1 MVKPLFFAKV
11 LLLPVLLIFSA
22 SNIKSQNLV
31 LNPSFED
38 ITSCPQGPTQ
48 FPLAVN
54 WDDCNSGADTC
65 SSPDLLATCCTSPIP
80 IIVPPVGVPNN
91 ILGSQEARTGENYAG
106 IIMKESMALMGCQGF
121 DIDTYREYI
130 QGQFSAPLVAG
141 QTYCVQFYVSLAG
154 NVKWG
159 TDQFGVYFS
168 NTPVQYD
175 FCNNDA
181 PLPLTPQL
189 EYTGPALLDTIN
201 WVELSWSYTATG
213 GERYIVI
220 GNFSDNATTVLYDSN
235 CASMN
240 PYCYY
245 YIEDVYVGVGDCQ
258 IEPGELVVT
267 LHANYATCGLQ
278 GSATIDV
285 TSSCTGNPTISWSNG
300 ASGATVNN
308 LAPGNYSVTVSD
320 GAQCNDTVINFTIAS
335 TGAISV
341 DITQSG
347 DACTGPFSATANV
360 TGANA
365 ADCTFAWSTT
375 PAQSTQTATNLA
387 AGTYTVTVNY
397 GTCSETATI
406 NITGGT
412 VLVDIALTGDLCAGP
427 ITATANVNGVD
438 PADCIFQW
446 STTPQQTSQAITITS
461 EGTYTVTVTADGCS
475 GTDGVNIIFS
485 SVAFSVEYDPEFCAG
500 TTTPAVVTVTEGQ
513 PPYSYDWSTG
523 SQASNININTTGNY
537 SITVTDAYGCTAA
550 QTISVLVHPGI
561 SLNADVYNISCFG
574 EQDGAIATNVS
585 GGTAPFNYFWYNLS
599 ANTDSIGG
607 LFAGNYTLT
616 VTDANGCSATDHWY
630 VYEPQVLI
638 FNLGTPASIC
648 SGDSTPLV
656 VNVFGG
662 TQPYTYHWSD
672 NPSLSTPN
680 RMVAPTETTTYTVS
694 VTDAN
699 GCTTTSKSVTITV
712 SPAIVLSIQTTD
724 ALCYESCDGSA
735 TLNIVGGVE
744 PFIIS
749 WNQYNSLSIDEL
761 CAGDYSVTVT
771 DNFGCID
778 SIDFSISQ
786 PDSIW
791 SLTHSYPSTCF
802 GSTDGVAIV
811 NAFGGVPFDTVNN
824 IFIYNYHW
832 SNGATNDTMT
842 AAGGWYTVTITD
854 DNGCTAR
861 NQVFIEQPAA
871 VFVTPIYNAH
881 ICIGQFVNYVAHA
894 TGGDGFYTFT
904 WNGSDGTQYFGE
916 NITVNPTITTS
927 YTLIVNDSHNCTGN
941 TQTVTVTV
949 NPPLNILNV
958 EATPDSICAGEF
970 LSVELDIEGGNGGP
984 YSIYYDYEYIVEN
997 PHVFSPQQTGYVAYM
1012 VTDLCGTPPVR
1023 DSVFVTVLPAP
1034 LNAFF
1039 ADRTRA
1045 CPPAVINF
1053 TENSPNIGQSYL
1065 WDFGDNGFSVN
1076 KNPSHTYRESGTF
1089 DVTLTVWSEWGCE
1102 NTQSFSNMITIW
1114 PKPRAEFIATPEVMS
1129 IMEPLVVFTNLSDDA
1144 NIFFWH
1150 FGDGES
1156 SLWTDTD
1163 PAHMYEAPG
1172 EYDIMLIARNSYECM
1187 DTAMKR
1193 IRIHDEF
1200 TFYAPTAFSPN
1211 GDGVNDYFY
1220 VTGNGINPND
1230 FIMYVYDRWGNK
1242 LFVTETF
1249 APDQPYKMAWDGTFN
1264 GDVLKGDK
1272 ILPNGVYKWYCIFTD
1287 LNNNPHEESG
1297 LIYLVK

>member
-1 MVKPLFFAKV
+1 M
-11 LLLPVLLIFSA
+11 
-22 SNIKSQNLV
+22 
-31 LNPSFED
+31 
-38 ITSCPQGPTQ
+38 
-48 FPLAVN
+48 
-54 WDDCNSGADTC
+54 
-65 SSPDLLATCCTSPIP
+65 
-80 IIVPPVGVPNN
+80 
-91 ILGSQEARTGENYAG
+91 
-106 IIMKESMALMGCQGF
+106 
-121 DIDTYREYI
+121 
-130 QGQFSAPLVAG
+130 
-141 QTYCVQFYVSLAG
+141 
-154 NVKWG
+154 
-159 TDQFGVYFS
+159 
-168 NTPVQYD
+168 
-175 FCNNDA
+175 
-181 PLPLTPQL
+181 
-189 EYTGPALLDTIN
+189 
-201 WVELSWSYTATG
+201 
-213 GERYIVI
+213 
-220 GNFSDNATTVLYDSN
+220 
-235 CASMN
+235 
-240 PYCYY
+240 
-245 YIEDVYVGVGDCQ
+245 
-258 IEPGELVVT
+258 
-267 LHANYATCGLQ
+267 
-278 GSATIDV
+278 
-285 TSSCTGNPTISWSNG
+285 
-300 ASGATVNN
+300 
-308 LAPGNYSVTVSD
+308 
-320 GAQCNDTVINFTIAS
+320 
-335 TGAISV
+335 
-341 DITQSG
+341 
-347 DACTGPFSATANV
+347 
-360 TGANA
+360 
-365 ADCTFAWSTT
+365 
-375 PAQSTQTATNLA
+375 
-387 AGTYTVTVNY
+387 
-397 GTCSETATI
+397 
-406 NITGGT
+406 
-412 VLVDIALTGDLCAGP
+412 
-427 ITATANVNGVD
+427 
-438 PADCIFQW
+438 
-446 STTPQQTSQAITITS
+446 
-461 EGTYTVTVTADGCS
+461 
-475 GTDGVNIIFS
+475 
-485 SVAFSVEYDPEFCAG
+485 
-500 TTTPAVVTVTEGQ
+500 VTVTEGQ

-1220 VTGNGINPND
+1220 VTGNGINPYD